1 MAAQKST
8 GPRPEGAAK
17 PTNAVQPECM
27 TERREWGALQQRWEA
42 QWQAFLKTLQSPHS
56 TWEYPG
62 MPESAPWEDAKAFL
76 ASFEQV
82 AKACWWPRGEWAALL
97 LPALSGEAEEAFR
110 SLEAG
115 DQEDYGKVK
124 AAILRG
130 DALKMEAQRQRFR
143 QFCCE
148 EVEDPRRVYSQLQE
162 LCHQWLKP
170 ERRSKEQILE
180 LLILEQFLASL
191 PPELQGWIRA
201 GGPETCSQ
209 AVALAEEFLRS
220 QQEAK
225 TGEWQGPLQ
234 EEESVASLGTEKG
247 TLDAAQGEAYQDTK
261 QNQTG
266 GINVLGSGMKCPSH
280 SSSLLPPEG
289 QEMAKA
295 GLSEGLMTFKE
306 TGAPFH
312 MVEWTPAQPGQQTMF
327 WEVLQEVGGSMQSLG
342 VQKGSQ
348 LKVEDSQYG
357 GEEPEETPR
366 TLPEMGQGNVP
377 VTAVIHEE
385 RCEQKRCLVKLE
397 KSLQGEALPEETN
410 KTFWSCPDTS
420 EILDQRWESKGPQ
433 ETKEMVVEN
442 ECWEPTEGLAG
453 DEKRRPIKMEEPGPE
468 ETHGML
474 ADISERNILLMA
486 EIRGQRCE
494 SKGRQGEKPV
504 WRANECR
511 ELAEGLTGAICQ
523 TSTVQKREDVPFF
536 SKYNRRYHYRSER
549 VVMHTDR
556 DHCESP
562 MSGAN
567 FQQYAY
573 RNKQG
578 LEVGEKENEVS
589 EYRKR
594 NNLTENH
601 SNHTGMKPYICPMY
615 GESFRPLKKHQGI
628 HSDARPHECS
638 SCGRCFFESKALTKH
653 QIIHTGVK
661 PYKCSQCGKCFRQ
674 RVHLKTHE
682 RIHTGEK
689 PYKCSQCGKSF
700 SRSESLMRHQRIH
713 TGEKPYG
720 CSQCGKCFRQRQHL
734 IGHQRIHSS
743 CGKYVSK
750 SKALTK
756 PQVVHTGVKPYKC
769 SQCGKCFRQ
778 RIQLKAHEKI
788 HTGEKPYECL
798 ECGKSFSRSGSL
810 IRHQKI
816 HTREKMLQCSE
827 CGRGFCRRDKLIRH
841 QRTHGGQSSYKM
853 A

>member
-486 EIRGQRCE
+486 EIRGQRCDRKGTKMGNAHCGG
-494 SKGRQGEKPV
+494 SKTQETPKTVPAITQRIASMTPEIQEQRFKSKSQQEKNPIEVEDEPILAGAKNDTPVQGRPQTP
-504 WRANECR
+504 RASKCGRKYECP
-511 ELAEGLTGAICQ
+511 ECG
-523 TSTVQKREDVPFF
+523 K
-536 SKYNRRYHYRSER
+536 
-549 VVMHTDR
+549 
-556 DHCESP
+556 
-562 MSGAN
+562 
-567 FQQYAY
+567 
-573 RNKQG
+573 
-578 LEVGEKENEVS
+578 
-589 EYRKR
+589 
-594 NNLTENH
+594 NLTSQQILKVH
-601 SNHTGMKPYICPMY
+601 LRTHTG
-615 GESFRPLKKHQGI
+615 ER
-628 HSDARPHECS
+628 
-638 SCGRCFFESKALTKH
+638 
-653 QIIHTGVK
+653 
-661 PYKCSQCGKCFRQ
+661 PYKCSHCGKLFTRKMHLQRHQKVHAEESPCECPECGKTFSRRDTLIEHQ
-674 RVHLKTHE
+674 RVHSGDMPYECPECGKTFCRRNKLTEHQRVHTGERPYECSHCGKFFTQKMHLKRHQRLHTGENPYECSECGKTFSRRDTLLEHQRVHTGE
-682 RIHTGEK
+682 RPYACPLCGKYFTKSISLKRHQMIHTGE
-689 PYKCSQCGKSF
+689 
-700 SRSESLMRHQRIH
+700 R
-713 TGEKPYG
+713 
-720 CSQCGKCFRQRQHL
+720 
-734 IGHQRIHSS
+734 
-743 CGKYVSK
+743 
-750 SKALTK
+750 
-756 PQVVHTGVKPYKC
+756 
-769 SQCGKCFRQ
+769 
-778 RIQLKAHEKI
+778 
-788 HTGEKPYECL
+788 PYECSH
-798 ECGKSFSRSGSL
+798 CGKLFTQSINL
-810 IRHQKI
+810 KRHQI
-816 HTREKMLQCSE
+816 VHTREKPYRCPE
-827 CGRGFCRRDKLIRH
+827 CGEGFSRKDNLIIH
-841 QRTHGGQSSYKM
+841 QQIHLLH
-853 A
+853 